1 MNIPEPFI
9 RRPVMTTLT
18 TAAITLFGWM
28 AYTKLP
34 VSDLPNV
41 DFPTISV
48 LASLPGASPETM
60 AASVATP
67 LEQQF
72 SSIAGID
79 SMTSVSTLGSTSI
92 TLQFNLDRNIDAAAQ
107 DVQSSIAAVQRRLPR
122 EMPTPP
128 SFRKSNPAEDS
139 VMMLALTSAT
149 MSLAELNEY
158 AETMLAQRISTVD
171 GVSQVSVYGA
181 KKYAVRV
188 RIDPR
193 ALAARGI
200 GIDEVRSALDN
211 NNVSL
216 PSGTLEGTHKST
228 TLLATGQL
236 RSADGF
242 RRMIVSYRNGAAV
255 RLDDF
260 ATVVDSVENEKSASW
275 FDQRFPGGG
284 EEDPGFAAGMKSRRG
299 VILAI
304 QRQPGTNTIKVVD
317 GIRELLPSFRAQ
329 LPAMINLDISVDR
342 SLAIRESVHDVK
354 FTLVLAIL
362 LVVLVIFLFLRTL
375 SSTVIPSVAM
385 PIAVIGTFA
394 VMYFCGFSINNISL
408 LALTLSVGFV
418 VDDAIVMLENIVRHI
433 EAGDPPMVAALKGS
447 REVGFTIL
455 SITFSLVAV
464 FIPVLFMGGIL
475 GRLLHEFAV
484 TIGAAILVSGFV
496 SLTLTPMLCSRFL
509 KPHDPQRRVSGFF
522 RAMES
527 AFQWSVDLYEQSLR
541 HFLRFRGT
549 ILLTALATVGLTLW
563 LLAII
568 PKGFIPTEDT
578 GRLTISVEGA
588 QDSSFEAMDRLQQE
602 VMGVV
607 RRNPYVIDVT
617 ASIGSFGRSGGGATN
632 NGRIFVGLVDRDKRP
647 HASAIAQMIRT
658 ETAGIPG
665 VKVFPQVPPAIR
677 IGGRGSTSV
686 YQYTLYGTDLQ
697 ELYRVTPALLD
708 RVGEIP
714 GVIDVNTDLQIT
726 SPQLLIDIDRDK
738 ASSLGLD
745 VQRVE
750 DTLYSAFGQRQVSTI
765 YTSTNQYSVILELDP
780 KFQRD
785 PSALALLYLRNR
797 EGKLIPLESVARAR
811 PTVGPLTVTH
821 MGQVPAVTI
830 TFNLDAT
837 TSLSEATAAIE
848 RLSAEM
854 LPPTVSGIFQGTAA
868 AFTTSLQGLG
878 WLLLIAVLVIYLVL
892 GVLYEDFV
900 HPLTI
905 LSGLPAAMFGALI
918 TLIAFGQE
926 LNMYGYVGLIML
938 IGIVKKN
945 AIMMIDFAI
954 DARRRVGKSAEDAI
968 FEACIVRFRPI
979 MMTTFAALAGTLPI
993 ALGMGAGADSRRTL
1007 GLAVVGGLVVS
1018 QILTLYITPVFYLYM
1033 ERFTRFLTPRP
1044 VEEYEVEA
1052 AAAVPEI
1059 APFPTE
1065 PSHPRA
1071 ATTVR

>member
-9 RRPVMTTLT
+9 RRPVMTTLV
-18 TAAITLFGWM
+18 TAAVTLFGWM

-48 LASLPGASPETM
+48 SASLPGASPETM

-92 TLQFNLDRNIDAAAQ
+92 SLQFNLDRNIDAAAQ
-107 DVQSSIAAVQRRLPR
+107 DVQSAIAAVQRRLPR
-122 EMPTPP
+122 DMPTPP

-139 VMMLALTSAT
+139 IMMLALTSET
-149 MSLAELNEY
+149 LSLSEVNEY

-171 GVSQVSVYGA
+171 GVSQVNVYGSQ
-181 KKYAVRV
+181 KYAVRV
-188 RIDPR
+188 RLDPR

-200 GIDEVRSALDN
+200 GVDEVRSALDN
-211 NNVSL
+211 NNVNL

-236 RSADGF
+236 RSAEGF
-242 RRMIVSYRNGAAV
+242 RRIIVSYRNGSAV
-255 RLDDF
+255 RLADV
-260 ATVVDSVENEKSASW
+260 ANVIDSVENDKSASW
-275 FDQRFPGGG
+275 FDQRYPEGG
-284 EEDPGFAAGMKSRRG
+284 EEDPAFAAGTKTRRS

-317 GIRELLPSFRAQ
+317 GIKELLPAFRTQ
-329 LPAMINLDISVDR
+329 LPATITLDIFVDR
-342 SLAIRESVHDVK
+342 SQAIRESVHDVK

-375 SSTVIPSVAM
+375 SATIIPSVAM

-433 EAGDPPMVAALKGS
+433 EAGDTPMVAALKGS
-447 REVGFTIL
+447 REIGFTIL
-455 SITFSLVAV
+455 SITISLVAV

-509 KPHDPQRRVSGFF
+509 KPHDPGRRENGFF

-527 AFQWSVDLYEQSLR
+527 AFQWSVDLYEKTLR
-541 HFLRFRGT
+541 VSLRFRGT
-549 ILLTALATVGLTLW
+549 ILLTAFATVGLTLW
-563 LLAII
+563 LLAIV

-578 GRLTISVEGA
+578 GRLMISVEGA
-588 QDSSFEAMDRLQQE
+588 QDSSFEAMSRLQQD
-602 VMGVV
+602 VIRVV
-607 RRNPYVIDVT
+607 KRNPYIVDVS

-632 NGRIFVGLVDRDKRP
+632 NGRMYVGLVDREKRP
-647 HASAIAQMIRT
+647 HANVIAQMIRAQ
-658 ETAGIPG
+658 TAGIPG

-677 IGGRGSTSV
+677 IGSRGSTSV
-686 YQYTLYGTDLQ
+686 YQYTLYGTDLE
-697 ELYRVTPALLD
+697 ELYRVTPPMLD
-708 RVGEIP
+708 RVREIP

-738 ASSLGLD
+738 ASSLGLN
-745 VQRVE
+745 VQQVE
-750 DTLYSAFGQRQVSTI
+750 DSLYSAFGQRQVSTI

-785 PSALALLYLRNR
+785 PSALSMLYLRNR
-797 EGKLIPLESVARAR
+797 EGKLIPLESVAKVR
-811 PTVGPLTVTH
+811 PTVGPLTVAH

-830 TFNLDAT
+830 TFNLAPT
-837 TSLSEATAAIE
+837 TSLSEATEAIE
-848 RLSAEM
+848 RIAREM
-854 LPPTVSGIFQGTAA
+854 LPATVSGTFQGTAA
-868 AFTTSLQGLG
+868 AFANSLQGLG

-905 LSGLPAAMFGALI
+905 LSGLPAATFGALL
-918 TLIAFGQE
+918 TLLAFGQE

-954 DARRRVGKSAEDAI
+954 DARRRLGKSAEEAI

-1018 QILTLYITPVFYLYM
+1018 QILTLYITPIFYLYM
-1033 ERFTRFLTPRP
+1033 ERFTRFLTPKP
-1044 VEEYEVEA
+1044 VEEYEREAEA
-1052 AAAVPEI
+1052 AAA
-1059 APFPTE
+1059 
-1065 PSHPRA
+1065 RA
-1071 ATTVR
+1071 AGS